1 MKKVKLE
8 KIIAVSG
15 TPGLFKVVSNG
26 TKGVIVENI
35 IDKKRTIVLSNNKI
49 FSLDTIR
56 VYVEVGEK
64 PIEEVMY
71 NLYESLN
78 QQMAPNHKT
87 ASDEEVIAVFE
98 KAVPDYDKKRVTISN
113 MRKIL
118 QWYNTLHQSNLI
130 EIIEDTENEESENE
144 NETTDNV
151 QNNNTSEAESQTT
164 KAAEVNSETEAVI
177 SPPKKRGRKKKTENE

>member
-49 FSLDTIR
+49 FSLDTIH

-98 KAVPDYDKKRVTISN
+98 KAVPDYDKERVTISN

-130 EIIEDTENEESENE
+130 EIIEDTENEESENK

-164 KAAEVNSETEAVI
+164 KAAEVNSETEAV